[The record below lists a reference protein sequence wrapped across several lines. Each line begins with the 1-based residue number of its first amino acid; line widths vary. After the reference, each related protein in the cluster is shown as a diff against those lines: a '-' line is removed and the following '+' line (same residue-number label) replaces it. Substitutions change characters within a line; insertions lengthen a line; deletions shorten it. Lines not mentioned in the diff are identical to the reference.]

1 MTTGARRAHAL
12 LRRRK
17 AKLDVK
23 IARGK
28 RAIKA
33 LQRKLRREMGMLSKR
48 QTARR
53 KM

>member
-1 MTTGARRAHAL
+1 MTTAARRARAL
-12 LRRRK
+12 VRRRK
-17 AKLDVK
+17 SQLDRK

-33 LQRKLRREMGMLSKR
+33 LQKKLRREMGMLSKR
-48 QTARR
+48 QMARR